1 MRYPD
6 GGGLTVVEQAK
17 REAVR
22 LEAAEM
28 FSAGESG
35 PVVAARTRVS
45 RQSGWRW
52 QKAFEAGGAEA
63 LRSKGTHGKCRLS
76 EQQISTLLA
85 ALEGR
90 SGCAWLDRGPA
101 LDAGPDLPADV
112 RVVQGRYTPKG
123 MSLLLKRNGWSVQV
137 PAVRAAERDEEAI
150 ERWRDEQWPIIKGQ
164 RATWAPASAS
174 RTKPDPA

>member
-22 LEAAEM
+22 MEAADM
-28 FSAGESG
+28 FAAGTSG

-63 LRSKGTHGKCRLS
+63 LRSKGPHGKCRLS
-76 EQQISTLLA
+76 EQQIQALKA
-85 ALEGR
+85 ALEQ
-90 SGCAWLDRGPA
+90 GPA
-101 LDAGPDLPADV
+101 VHGWTEDQRWTLARICRLTFELFKV
-112 RVVQGRYTPKG
+112 RYTPKG

-137 PAVRAAERDEEAI
+137 PAVRAAERNEEAI
-150 ERWRDEQWPIIKGQ
+150 AAWRDEQWPIIKGR
-164 RATWAPASAS
+164 RASWTPTSAS
-174 RTKPDPA
+174 KTKPDPV